1 MQAVRELITGAPDRV
16 LKILIEGDRHE
27 DLVELA
33 VAAGLTTERV
43 DRDVMESW
51 VGEGIA
57 RGVLGIASSPLR
69 PDLESVLDVAADGP
83 RTRPAGRELLVALD
97 GVVDPMNLG
106 AILRSAEFFGAA
118 GAFWARDRAAPLSA
132 LAVRASAGASE
143 RLPLAAVTNLSR
155 ALDQAK
161 EAGYWV
167 VGTVVDHGASLHDLL
182 ASDGVPDR
190 VVLVLGSEHKGL
202 RRLTR
207 ERCDLLVCIDGG
219 GELGS
224 LNVAA
229 AAAAVLALLA

>member
-1 MQAVRELITGAPDRV
+1 MEHLVPGMQAVRELITGAPDRV
-16 LKILIEGDRHE
+16 ARILVEADRHE

-33 VAAGLTTERV
+33 AEAGLNVERV
-43 DRDVMESW
+43 DRETLESW

-69 PDLESVLDVAADGP
+69 PDFDAVLEAAVDGA
-83 RTRPAGRELLVALD
+83 RTRPAGRELIVALD

-118 GAFWARDRAAPLSA
+118 GAFWARDRSAPLSA

-161 EAGYWV
+161 
-167 VGTVVDHGASLHDLL
+167 DLL

-190 VVLVLGSEHKGL
+190 LVLVLGSEQKGL

-207 ERCDLLVCIDGG
+207 ERCDLLVRLEGG

-229 AAAAVLALLA
+229 AAAATLALLA